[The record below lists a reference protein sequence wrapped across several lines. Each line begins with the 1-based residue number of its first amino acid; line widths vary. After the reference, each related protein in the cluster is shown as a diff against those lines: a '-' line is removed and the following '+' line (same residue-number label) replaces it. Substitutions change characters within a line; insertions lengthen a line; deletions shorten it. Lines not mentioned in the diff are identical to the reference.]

1 MRKENLLYLALSFSI
16 NSVCILSRCRS
27 GTPPILLFFVSLS
40 LPRSEEARPWE
51 RGCQW
56 SSKTQGEPQGQPV
69 VDRPCS
75 TSFQNGCGLHAL
87 GRIFG
92 ASLIA
97 HDFLI
102 ALRTLPENEHKVVAV
117 SSRSLERASEFADR
131 HSIEK
136 AYGSY
141 EDLARDADV
150 EVVYVSSIHPQHA
163 PLCKLALSHGK
174 HVLCEKPMTMNL
186 KETKE
191 VFELGQGQRIVHH
204 GGKN

>member
-1 MRKENLLYLALSFSI
+1 MKRRDPGNEVASDPRRPRGNPRGSQLS
-16 NSVCILSRCRS
+16 
-27 GTPPILLFFVSLS
+27 T
-40 LPRSEEARPWE
+40 AHA
-51 RGCQW
+51 
-56 SSKTQGEPQGQPV
+56 QPV
-69 VDRPCS
+69 S
-75 TSFQNGCGLHAL
+75 KMAAGCTRWG
-87 GRIFG
+87 IFG

-191 VFELGQGQRIVHH
+191 VFELAKAKGLFIMEVRIRTGLCTYQWFALGWGRGRRGGGATH
-204 GGKN
+204 GNLTS